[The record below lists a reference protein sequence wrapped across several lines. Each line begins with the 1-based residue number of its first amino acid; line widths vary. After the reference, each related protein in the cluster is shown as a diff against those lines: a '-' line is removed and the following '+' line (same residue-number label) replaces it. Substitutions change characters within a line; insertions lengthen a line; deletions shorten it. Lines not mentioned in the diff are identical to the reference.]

1 MAQTEYTDI
10 TSLREKR
17 ANLEQVE
24 RIEDKEIDPKE
35 TLTAEE
41 FIQKIV
47 EPIIELQEKTK
58 ELDGTVVKG
67 INQNNRIFKP
77 EEDGI
82 VYLPSA
88 ETTVSIIY
96 DGDESSPVVSID
108 GTMKVRLQVV
118 STQNSQATFEA
129 VNVEIYTAN
138 IGSTQFTKRGEFAM
152 QSVNAGSSAWE
163 ERDITKYIN
172 NGEQQVRFVATGVT
186 TGVTGYLLLSNVTL
200 STFGL
205 SFATNWNDAQTGS
218 IKLAYYINGAIA
230 KSLYVKVDGLMM
242 INGKSIGTA
251 VYNQTPYTEGL
262 EITDARVCTHG
273 THRIE
278 AWLAATEDSTKRTET
293 LINEVF
299 YFADPEDDRPYL
311 VVNNI
316 ATNAQ
321 PYVNTHIFDYC
332 VFKNGAAS
340 VPVIIR
346 ATSADGLETFLEHD
360 LGNVATGSIYAYN
373 NAFNVS
379 STEEDIPVY
388 IYFYT
393 KVGGRET
400 LLREGYSLVNLDNTN
415 NFAPTAMQSSGF
427 ILNPKNRSNNETD
440 PRTIVNENT
449 GELIE
454 SEWEGFDMV
463 NDGYVGEVLR
473 IPAKRNLKIKY
484 DMFSQLRTPTS
495 NYSMTFEVDF
505 KVSNLQS
512 FEAEADTILSVG
524 EKMLA
529 DNKILGFNMM
539 PLKAHLLTQ
548 NKRSINVQDVQ
559 WKEDERIRL
568 AVNIVYNLANQGR
581 NYVRIFVNSVINR
594 EFEYTS
600 DVFSDG
606 TNTDIVIGSDSA
618 DIDIYGIRIYKQALS
633 SQQIQQDYK
642 SALATSE
649 EKVAYQKAND
659 IMGDDNTISF
669 TKSQQAGYNT
679 LRWIADSNDKNL
691 VVDYSNQ
698 GNNATKGTLEMI
710 VRNAD
715 GTPNWRYCQYITHCK
730 QKGQGTSSMTYWKW
744 NITYT
749 ATEDSQRYYMNQ
761 DLEWV
766 LDEEK
771 TGVDCYFLF
780 PNGHSTRKDIKA
792 VKNVAKLN
800 WASSMQSHKLGWC
813 NLYTDL
819 WWKCIGNTAI
829 NAVEGYENC
838 RRSVT
843 QLPFL
848 FFAENASGVTY
859 KNVMTFGPAK
869 FDKLCWG
876 TKAPSQHYKPNGKAT
891 SMFTCLEGSANGRP
905 LPERK
910 VPWIIDEVFYYLNRS
925 NDNDPKNECFVYND
939 EENFDLDKGVMNVYE
954 EGTDNEYEIP
964 KGFTPVPG
972 SAILWKET
980 EDTEYDTYDIYKCE
994 GGNTIKFFRRAYNF
1008 DYLHSHNLRV
1018 ISGTADNL
1026 RARTDLD
1033 TNYQYWVTQANG
1045 SNEAYDLFRW
1055 NPITSTWV
1063 NAGAALD
1070 ASQGDG
1076 YARLNIMEQCTP
1088 WMREYSISAGTSDPN
1103 KLNEAFIQARVQHYF
1118 NNSTQFYDEQGFD
1131 FDQAFR
1137 KFGAL
1142 KDNWCK
1148 NTYETL
1154 MPNGLISPDSD
1165 DNDTSGDLDNVG
1177 ASKCPYFAEEHDRCD
1192 AEGNFDQEGTNTYWN
1207 SDTNVRWC
1215 LREKARG
1222 EEIASMMQTM
1232 LNAMADDAGS
1242 VMAEMEKYF
1251 FDAVQRYLPATVYNE
1266 NARLLYEDAAVA
1278 LANGSYTNAI
1288 DPLSQNLGDH
1298 LQSELEFWNKRIA
1311 YLGSWSRYNGFA
1323 NKAGTGT
1330 FSFRSGKQNAKYKF
1344 TVKAHQA
1351 VYPAIMVDGSV
1362 SNIKKHRMLPGE
1374 TYTLDEVT
1382 VGTQDITCFLCGV
1395 DYFTSIGSLTGMA
1408 INSDVLNVVGK
1419 RLTEFQADGADNNFR
1434 PNGVTFAAPRMK
1446 TIEMTNVKT
1455 VSGVPN
1461 ISGCINLETLNFKGD
1476 TSITGIMLPNSA
1488 PIQELKLPSNLGAL
1502 EIENL
1507 ESVKTFELEGV
1518 DYMRTIKVSQ
1528 SADIIAHAVYELLA
1542 GI

>member
-1 MAQTEYTDI
+1 MANFKDISSLKEKKANEEQQAMIYEKKIPSDQTL
-10 TSLREKR
+10 S
-17 ANLEQVE
+17 AQ
-24 RIEDKEIDPKE
+24 
-35 TLTAEE
+35 E
-41 FIQKIV
+41 FIEKIV
-47 EPIIELQEKTK
+47 EPIIQLQENAK
-58 ELDGTVVKG
+58 ELEASSVKG
-67 INQNNRIFKP
+67 ISQNNRTFTPDKN
-77 EEDGI
+77 GI
-82 VYLPSA
+82 INLPSA
-88 ETTVSIIY
+88 EASVSIIF
-96 DGDESSPVVSID
+96 DGDESKPVVSID
-108 GTMKVRLQVV
+108 GTMKIRLQVV
-118 STQNSQATFEA
+118 STQNSAPTYEA

-138 IGSTQFTKRGEFAM
+138 IGSTAFTKRGEFPM
-152 QSVNAGSSAWE
+152 QTVGVGSSAWE
-163 ERDITKYIN
+163 EKDITKYIN
-172 NGEQQVRFVATGVT
+172 NGEQQVRLVATGNVT
-186 TGVTGYLLLSNVTL
+186 GISGYLLLSNVTL

-205 SFATNWNDAQTGS
+205 RFATNWNDAQTGS
-218 IKLAYYINGAIA
+218 VKLAYYINGAIA
-230 KSLYVKVDGLMM
+230 KSLYVRIDGLMM

-278 AWLAATEDSTKRTET
+278 AWLAATENATKRTET
-293 LINEVF
+293 LVNEVF
-299 YFADPEDDRPYL
+299 YFASEEDTNAYI
-311 VVNNI
+311 VVNNL
-316 ATNAQ
+316 ATNAL

-332 VFKNGAAS
+332 VFKNGASS

-346 ATSADGLETFLEHD
+346 ATSADGLEKFLEHD
-360 LGNVATGSIYAYN
+360 LGNVPTGSIYEYN
-373 NAFNVS
+373 NAFNVAS
-379 STEEDIPVY
+379 SEKEIPVY
-388 IYFYT
+388 IYYYT
-393 KVGGRET
+393 KDGET
-400 LLREGYSLVNLDNTN
+400 EKLLREGYSLVSLDNSN
-415 NFAPTAMQSSGF
+415 NYAPTAMNSDGF
-427 ILNPKNRSNNETD
+427 ILNPMNRSNAESN
-440 PRTIVNENT
+440 PKTIVNENT
-449 GELIE
+449 GAVVD

-463 NDGYVGEVLR
+463 NDGYTEGVLR
-473 IPAKRNLKIKY
+473 VPAGRRLKIMT
-484 DMFSQLRTPTS
+484 DMFSQLRSPSST
-495 NYSMTFEVDF
+495 YSMTFIVDF

-512 FEAEADTILSVG
+512 FEAENETILSVG

-581 NYVRIFVNSVINR
+581 NYVRIFINSVINR
-594 EFEYTS
+594 EFEYTN

-606 TNTDIVIGSDSA
+606 TATDIVIGSNSA
-618 DIDIYGIRIYKQALS
+618 DIDINSIYIYKQALS
-633 SQQIQQDYK
+633 SQQIQQNYK
-642 SALATSE
+642 SALATAE
-649 EKVAYQKAND
+649 EKSAYQKAND

-679 LRWIADSNDKNL
+679 LRWIADSDSKNQ
-691 VVDYSNQ
+691 VADYSNQ
-698 GNNATKGTLEMI
+698 GNNLTKGTLEMI

-715 GTPNWRYCQYITHCK
+715 GSLNWRYCQYITHCK

-749 ATEDSQRYYMNQ
+749 ATEDSQRYYMNEN
-761 DLEWV
+761 LEWV

-771 TGVDCYFLF
+771 TGTDCYFLF
-780 PNGHSTRKDIKA
+780 PNGHSGRKDIKA

-800 WASSMQSHKLGWC
+800 WASSMQSHKIGWC

-819 WWKCIGNTAI
+819 WWRCIGNTAI

-838 RRSVT
+838 RKSVT

-848 FFAENASGVTY
+848 FFAENSSGVVY

-876 TKAPSQHYKPNGKAT
+876 TKAPSQHYKPNGKAA

-910 VPWIIDEVFYYLNRS
+910 VPWIIDEVFYYLNRA
-925 NDNDPKNECFVYND
+925 NDNDPKNETFVYND

-980 EDTEYDTYDIYKCE
+980 EDTEFDTTDIYKCE
-994 GGNTIKFFRRAYNF
+994 AGNTIKFFRRAYNF
-1008 DYLHSHNLRV
+1008 DYLHNDNIRF
-1018 ISGTADNL
+1018 ISGTADTL
-1026 RARTDLD
+1026 RSRNDLD

-1045 SNEAYDLFRW
+1045 SNQAYDLFRW

-1063 NAGAALD
+1063 NAGAELD
-1070 ASQGDG
+1070 ETQEDG
-1076 YARLNIMEQCTP
+1076 YARLNVMEQCQP
-1088 WMREYSISAGTSDPN
+1088 WMEEYSITAGTSDPN
-1103 KLNEAFIQARVQHYF
+1103 KLNDAFIKAREQHYF
-1118 NNSTQFYDEQGFD
+1118 NNSTMFYDEQGFD

-1148 NTYETL
+1148 NTYESL
-1154 MPNGLISPDSD
+1154 MPNGFISPDSD

-1192 AEGNFDQEGTNTYWN
+1192 AEGNFDKEGKNTYWN

-1215 LREKARG
+1215 LRERARG

-1242 VMAEMEKYF
+1242 VMAEMDKYF
-1251 FDAVQRYLPATVYNE
+1251 FDEVQRYLPATVYNE

-1298 LQSELEFWNKRIA
+1298 LQSELEFWGKRIA
-1311 YLGSWSRYNGFA
+1311 YLGSWSRYSGFA

-1362 SNIKKHRMLPGE
+1362 SNITKHRMLPGE

-1382 VGTQDITCFLCGV
+1382 VGTQDITCFLCGI
-1395 DYFTSIGSLTGMA
+1395 DYYTSIGSLKGMA

-1434 PNGVTFAAPRMK
+1434 PNGITFAAPRMK

-1461 ISGCINLETLNFKGD
+1461 ISGCINLEAINFKGD

-1488 PIQELKLPSNLGAL
+1488 PIHELKLPSNLGAL

-1507 ESVKTFELEGV
+1507 NSVTTFELEGV

-1528 SADIIAHAVYELLA
+1528 SADIIAHAVYELLE